1 MRKLLVTALSLTLLA
16 GVIAPTVSAQHNSYG
31 RSYPNYGSTSNYRR
45 NNTLK
50 KVGIGAVAGALIGG
64 LIGGKK
70 GAVVGGIAGA
80 GGGYVW
86 SRNNG
91 RYNRPY
97 YNSQQPS
104 YRPQQS
110 YYGNQQPYYGNPQP
124 YYSNRQPYYNN
135 YPSRRH

>member
-1 MRKLLVTALSLTLLA
+1 MRKLLITALSLTLLA
-16 GVIAPTVSAQHNSYG
+16 GVIVPTVSAQHNSY
-31 RSYPNYGSTSNYRR
+31 RR
-45 NNTLK
+45 NDTLK

-70 GAVVGGIAGA
+70 GAVIGGIAGA

-91 RYNRPY
+91 RYNRRY

-104 YRPQQS
+104 YRSQQS

-124 YYSNRQPYYNN
+124 YYSNRQPYYNS